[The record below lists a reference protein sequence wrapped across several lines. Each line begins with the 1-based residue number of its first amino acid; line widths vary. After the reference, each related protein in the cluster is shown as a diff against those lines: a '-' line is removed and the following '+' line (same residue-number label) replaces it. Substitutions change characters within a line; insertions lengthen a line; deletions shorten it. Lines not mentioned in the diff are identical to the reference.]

1 MSIKKKY
8 LKTKPVCKVT
18 FRFHENPSNS
28 VKSVNLVGEFNDWNK
43 KADSMNS
50 LKSGAFTL
58 AMDLELDREYQ
69 FRYLVDGTRWEN
81 ELEADKHVPT
91 IFGDSNNSVII
102 V

>member
-1 MSIKKKY
+1 MSIKKQY

-18 FRFHENPSNS
+18 FKVPEDSADS
-28 VKSVNLVGEFNDWNK
+28 AKSVNLVGEFNNWDK
-43 KADSMNS
+43 KADSMKG

-58 AMDLELDREYQ
+58 TMDLDLNREYQ

-81 ELEADKHVPT
+81 EMEADKHVPT
-91 IFGDSNNSVII
+91 IFGDSNNSVVI